1 MIVADRSSIF
11 FLYEFLLNKAVK
23 ISDMKESDE
32 KIETTGWRNLHYGW
46 VMVVNG
52 AFVNAIGSV
61 HSATFPVFFLPIQKE
76 FKVGSAAVAFVLTMA
91 RVQGGI
97 EGPIVGWFI
106 DRVGPRIPAVLAAL
120 IGGVGFLI
128 LPVAHTYWSF
138 AVIYV
143 LVISFAFNMG
153 FLHAMHAVANLWFVR
168 YRTRVL
174 SIYSSSLRFGSAILT
189 PIVAAIVV
197 ANGWRWGAYF
207 AGGLVLVA
215 ALPLAF
221 LIRKTPES
229 MGLLPDWGR
238 PDQEIEKLQKQD
250 DIKERP
256 TPSIIPED
264 FETSE
269 AMKSSSYWLI
279 MYSTAV
285 RHAVLAGIRVH
296 FIPIFVGLGFSEL
309 TGASFLALTSF
320 IATPLILFNGWLGD
334 RVYKPYVLMLGQI
347 ASVLGMLF
355 LINSGSIWVLYLF
368 TFFFAY
374 GESTAPVNHSII
386 GDFYG
391 RKNFAKLN
399 GLLGAGT
406 MFGSTLTPVAAGF
419 VVDSFGTYQPA
430 LWGFLAAA
438 ALAAILMLF
447 VRRPRKS
454 VLLTGAV

>member
-1 MIVADRSSIF
+1 
-11 FLYEFLLNKAVK
+11 
-23 ISDMKESDE
+23 MKESAP
-32 KIETTGWRNLHYGW
+32 KTETTGWRNLHYGW
-46 VMVVNG
+46 VMVANG
-52 AFVNAIGSV
+52 SIVNALGSV
-61 HSATFPVFFLPIQKE
+61 HTATFPIFFLPIQQE

-120 IGGVGFLI
+120 IGGIGFLI
-128 LPVAHTYWSF
+128 LPLADTYWSF
-138 AVIYV
+138 VLIYV

-153 FLHAMHAVANLWFVR
+153 FLHAMHAVANLWFVK

-174 SIYSSSLRFGSAILT
+174 SIYSSSLRFGSALLT
-189 PIVAAIVV
+189 PVVAAIVLK
-197 ANGWRWGAYF
+197 NGWRGGAIF
-207 AGGLVLVA
+207 AGVLVLVA
-215 ALPLAF
+215 ALPLTF

-229 MGLLPDWGR
+229 MGLLPDW
-238 PDQEIEKLQKQD
+238 
-250 DIKERP
+250 ERP
-256 TPSIIPED
+256 GSDDSEPSEQTKQKLDRAKPPED
-264 FETSE
+264 FETGQALRSV
-269 AMKSSSYWLI
+269 SYWLI

-285 RHAVLAGIRVH
+285 RHAVLAGVRVH
-296 FIPIFVGLGFSEL
+296 FIPIFVGLGFSEI

-334 RVYKPYVLMLGQI
+334 RVYKPYVLVIGQL

-355 LINSGSIWVLYLF
+355 LINAGSVWTLYLF
-368 TFFFAY
+368 TFLFAY

-399 GLLGAGT
+399 GMLGAGV
-406 MFGSTLTPVAAGF
+406 MFGSTLTPVAAGL
-419 VVDSFGTYQPA
+419 VVDNSGTYEPA

-438 ALAAILMLF
+438 AVAAVLMMTC
-447 VRRPRKS
+447 RRPQKPH
-454 VLLTGAV
+454 A